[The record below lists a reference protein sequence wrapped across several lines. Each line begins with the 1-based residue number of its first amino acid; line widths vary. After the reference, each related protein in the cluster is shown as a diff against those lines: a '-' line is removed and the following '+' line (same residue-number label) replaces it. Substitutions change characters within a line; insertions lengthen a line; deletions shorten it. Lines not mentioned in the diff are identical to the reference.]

1 MLDFI
6 LSTIVVYLIYYVFM
20 ISKYDKDGKLKK
32 KKEHKFFDNIIK
44 KVKKFLFVTSE
55 KDEILLRGR
64 KNKKIKDQ
72 EEDIKIPT
80 EVEILIALYHLDLSK
95 INYKKL
101 LHIVG
106 ITCALD
112 IGLIIGIIGYVPT
125 DNIYI
130 KLLVG
135 GVLIIPIILI
145 SFAILG
151 NYFKKKGLVVTN
163 DKGNKKSKRNRK

>member
-1 MLDFI
+1 MSKSFKELG
-6 LSTIVVYLIYYVFM
+6 
-20 ISKYDKDGKLKK
+20 ISDVL
-32 KKEHKFFDNIIK
+32 
-44 KVKKFLFVTSE
+44 VSALE
-55 KDEILLRGR
+55 K
-64 KNKKIKDQ
+64 Q
-72 EEDIKIPT
+72 DIKIPT

-130 KLLVG
+130 RLLVG

-151 NYFKKKGLVVTN
+151 NYFKKKGLVVKN